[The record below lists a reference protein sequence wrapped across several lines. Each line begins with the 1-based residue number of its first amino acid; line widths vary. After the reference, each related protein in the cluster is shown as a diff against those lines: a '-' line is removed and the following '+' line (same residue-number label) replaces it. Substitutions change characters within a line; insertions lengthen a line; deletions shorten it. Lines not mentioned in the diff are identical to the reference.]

1 VSINPDDLQALET
14 RRYQTVDIA
23 RMFLVPPEM
32 IAASSEGAG
41 LTYANVQDRM
51 IQFVQVTLQPWI
63 TRFEQA
69 LSDQLLSRPQYAKFD
84 IRGLLRGN
92 STQRVEYYRGLAELG
107 AITVDEIRELE
118 DMEPLRDQAPQA
130 TGV

>member
-1 VSINPDDLQALET
+1 
-14 RRYQTVDIA
+14 
-23 RMFLVPPEM
+23 
-32 IAASSEGAG
+32 
-41 LTYANVQDRM
+41 
-51 IQFVQVTLQPWI
+51 
-63 TRFEQA
+63 
-69 LSDQLLSRPQYAKFD
+69 
-84 IRGLLRGN
+84 LLRGN